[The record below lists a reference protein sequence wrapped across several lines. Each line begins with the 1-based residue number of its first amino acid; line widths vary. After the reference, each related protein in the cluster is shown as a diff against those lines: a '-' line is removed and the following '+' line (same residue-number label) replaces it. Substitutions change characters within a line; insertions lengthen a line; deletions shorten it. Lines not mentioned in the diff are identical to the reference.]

1 MCLTGVKL
9 RLERENPLTF
19 LEFNY
24 MILQAY
30 DFLELNRR
38 FKCTLQL
45 GGSDQWG
52 NMVCAPSL
60 VHSFPTVVS
69 MRTFTPL
76 SSPCRPCASLCA
88 SAAAAQ
94 WQWQYAA
101 LVCLCFACAE
111 AEVRKTG
118 QRCGAM

>member
-1 MCLTGVKL
+1 VCLTGVKL

-60 VHSFPTVVS
+60 AHSFPTIVS
-69 MRTFTPL
+69 MRTLTPL
-76 SSPCRPCASLCA
+76 SSPSRPCALPSFARRLQQRSGSGSTQPSCA
-88 SAAAAQ
+88 CV
-94 WQWQYAA
+94 
-101 LVCLCFACAE
+101 LRVHKL
-111 AEVRKTG
+111 R
-118 QRCGAM
+118 

>member
-1 MCLTGVKL
+1 M

-52 NMVCAPSL
+52 NMVRSCVSLLSVPRSLCSPSNSL
-60 VHSFPTVVS
+60 CPV
-69 MRTFTPL
+69 L
-76 SSPCRPCASLCA
+76 PCAVSV
-88 SAAAAQ
+88 AAAC
-94 WQWQYAA
+94 
-101 LVCLCFACAE
+101 V
-111 AEVRKTG
+111 G
-118 QRCGAM
+118 

>member
-60 VHSFPTVVS
+60 AHSFPIVLS
-69 MRTFTPL
+69 MRTL
-76 SSPCRPCASLCA
+76 AHCRPPVARAPLFARRQQQRSVCASTRYA
-88 SAAAAQ
+88 SASTRSPRV
-94 WQWQYAA
+94 
-101 LVCLCFACAE
+101 LVLCVC
-111 AEVRKTG
+111 RG
-118 QRCGAM
+118 

>member
-45 GGSDQWG
+45 GGSNQWG
-52 NMVCAPSL
+52 NMVRAPSL
-60 VHSFPTVVS
+60 AHSFPTVVS
-69 MRTFTPL
+69 MHTLSPP

-94 WQWQYAA
+94 WQWQYAQPSCARA
-101 LVCLCFACAE
+101 LRVQKL
-111 AEVRKTG
+111 R
-118 QRCGAM
+118 

>member
-1 MCLTGVKL
+1 M

-52 NMVCAPSL
+52 NMVRSCVSLFSVPRSLCSRPTLCVQCSL
-60 VHSFPTVVS
+60 VLCRLLLHVLGESRPTS
-69 MRTFTPL
+69 R
-76 SSPCRPCASLCA
+76 R
-88 SAAAAQ
+88 
-94 WQWQYAA
+94 
-101 LVCLCFACAE
+101 
-111 AEVRKTG
+111 
-118 QRCGAM
+118 